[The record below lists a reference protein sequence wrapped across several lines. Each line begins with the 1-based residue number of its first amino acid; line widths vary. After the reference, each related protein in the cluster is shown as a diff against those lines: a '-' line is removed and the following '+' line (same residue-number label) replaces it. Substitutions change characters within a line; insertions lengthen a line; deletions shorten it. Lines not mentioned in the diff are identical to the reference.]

1 MKTKKISVRS
11 GFTIFQYFFETAKL
25 DFFCGKTKKSQKIVF
40 LLVFFLKKYRNF
52 AVKLTGYSVEEI
64 SEMSELSPEEIGT
77 L

>member
-1 MKTKKISVRS
+1 LRENQKISKNR
-11 GFTIFQYFFETAKL
+11 FFV
-25 DFFCGKTKKSQKIVF
+25 S
-40 LLVFFLKKYRNF
+40 FFLKKYRNF